1 MSTNVPALQFTTTG
15 LVIPEEQAILSGVLA
30 DIDTAFG
37 GGIDKSLTTPQGQLA
52 QSMTAAIGDKD
63 AQIAQMA
70 ANVDPDKAEG
80 KWQDAIGR
88 IYFMT
93 RIAASGTVVT
103 GTCIGLVGTVI
114 PAGSAAQDG
123 NGYIYYSLADATIP
137 AGGSVDVDFQNS
149 TTGPIGCPIGNLS
162 KIYTSVPGWD
172 SVTNLTAGTL
182 GVDVESRT
190 AFEERRRQSVAINA
204 VNSNDAVLAAV
215 LAVPD
220 VIDAYVIDNPKSV
233 AVTVGATSYTLA
245 PHSLYVAVSGGAAA
259 DIAHAIF
266 ANRSS
271 GCDYNGDTSHV
282 IYDSVNYSEP
292 YPEYI
297 VTWKTPDAVPVHFKV
312 QVANNPSL
320 PADIPALI
328 KSAIIAA
335 FSGADGGSRA
345 RIGSAIYAG
354 RYYAG
359 VAATNSNVNIQSITM
374 GVDASAAATSL
385 TFGIDQRPT
394 LDATNIQ
401 VLLA

>member
-1 MSTNVPALQFTTTG
+1 MSTNVPALQFTTAG

-30 DIDTAFG
+30 DIDAAFG
-37 GGIDKSLTTPQGQLA
+37 GGMDRSLTTPQGQLA

-88 IYFMT
+88 IYFLT

-103 GTCIGLVGTVI
+103 GTCVGMVGTVI

-137 AGGSVDVDFQNS
+137 AGGSVSVDFQNS

-162 KIYTSVPGWD
+162 RIYTAIPGWD
-172 SVTNLTAGTL
+172 SISNLTAGTL
-182 GVDVESRT
+182 GTDVESRT

-204 VNSNDAVLAAV
+204 TNSNDAVMAAV

-220 VIDAYVIDNPKSV
+220 VIDAYVIDNPKNTSV
-233 AVTVGATSYTLA
+233 NVGATNYALK
-245 PHSLYVAVSGGAAA
+245 PHSLYVAVAGGAAPDVA
-259 DIAHAIF
+259 QAIF
-266 ANRSS
+266 TNRSS

-282 IYDSVNYSEP
+282 IYDTANFAEP
-292 YPEYI
+292 YPEYT
-297 VTWKTPDAVPVHFKV
+297 VTWKTPAAAPAYFKV
-312 QVANNPSL
+312 SIAAN
-320 PADIPALI
+320 PALPSDI
-328 KSAIIAA
+328 TTLVKNAIIAA
-335 FSGADGGSRA
+335 FNGMDGGSRA

-359 VAATNSNVNIQSITM
+359 VAAVNSNVNIQSITM
-374 GVDASAAATSL
+374 GFDISASATSL

-394 LDATNIQ
+394 IDTSNIQ
-401 VLLA
+401 VLLV